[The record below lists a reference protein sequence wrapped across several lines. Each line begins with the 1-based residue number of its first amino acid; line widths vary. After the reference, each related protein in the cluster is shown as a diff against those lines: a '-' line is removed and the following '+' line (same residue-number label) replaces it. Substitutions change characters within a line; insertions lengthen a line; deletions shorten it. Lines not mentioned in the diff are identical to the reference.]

1 MSPTSRRRRRPS
13 PSARKERS
21 GEAPPTAV
29 IAEVADVVVRS
40 PRGIGSRGQRRRHL
54 DDRLRALYQ
63 RAMVLEQEL
72 KVLEES
78 RFYRVCIFG
87 SARIKPETKAYNDVF
102 TLARY
107 LAWEGVD
114 VLTGGGPGLMEA
126 GNKGAKLG
134 QEEKQSKSLSFG
146 ISIALDFEPEPNLHL
161 DVKRHHHRFSSRLD
175 DFMRLSNAVVVT
187 PGGIGTLLELFFTW
201 QLIQVKHIEPRP
213 VVLMDRD
220 YWTGV
225 VDWMRAHTLERG
237 LISAKD
243 FDGIS
248 IVDTPEEV
256 LEIVSKDHRAYRE
269 KNHQKRG
276 SRAKSEA

>member
-225 VDWMRAHTLERG
+225 VDWMRAHKLERG

>member
-13 PSARKERS
+13 PAARKERS

-29 IAEVADVVVRS
+29 IAEVADVVARS

-72 KVLEES
+72 KLLEES

-269 KNHQKRG
+269 KNHQKRS
-276 SRAKSEA
+276 SRAKSDA